1 MSGIDPKV
9 IFIAMGIIA
18 IVFIILKI
26 VDRKFNRP
34 NK

>member
-1 MSGIDPKV
+1 MTGIDPKV
-9 IFIAMGIIA
+9 IFIAMGIIV

-26 VDRKFNRP
+26 VDRKFNWP